1 MKQAIYLF
9 LLLALWSACSKDG
22 SISTSNGS
30 DVTGQGGSLAKFT
43 IVGNYLYTV
52 DGTSLGVFD
61 ISNGQAPVFIN
72 KTEIGRGIEAIFPY
86 KNKLFIASSTGMYLY
101 TLDNPTHPVEES
113 YVQHLTGCDPVVV
126 NDSIAFLTI
135 HGGNRCRSTINQ
147 LQVYD
152 IRNIRY
158 PVFISALDLTNP
170 YGLGLKDTVLYV
182 CDNGVGLRSFSV
194 KNPYQIKA
202 LSIETSE
209 NFFDVIPMDT
219 SMVCMLSNG
228 VAFYNIK
235 NPGQIQK
242 LSTIRN

>member
-1 MKQAIYLF
+1 MKHAIYLF
-9 LLLALWSACSKDG
+9 LLLALWSACSKE
-22 SISTSNGS
+22 SSTSTSNSS

-43 IVGNYLYTV
+43 ILGNYLYTV

-61 ISNGQAPVFIN
+61 ISNGQAPVFVN

-101 TLDNPTHPVEES
+101 TVDNPTHPVEES

-147 LQVYD
+147 LQIYD

-170 YGLGLKDTVLYV
+170 FGLGLKDTVLYV

-202 LSIETSE
+202 LSIESSE
-209 NFFDVIPMDT
+209 NFIDVIPMDT

-242 LSTIRN
+242 LSAIKN